1 MTAVSDNMPGWF
13 KRRRA
18 AAAEGTGGGASG
30 NIEGG
35 TVNDMPANGTAAST
49 TTGATTGGGSSHEPV
64 VVWEAANLM
73 EAQVVKGRLESEG
86 IPAFIRSEA
95 AGVIYGITA
104 GSLARADVL
113 VPGPLADKAVAI
125 LFDDDAGDEYADE
138 SDDESDDEQA
148 DVSSDDPDEQ
158 RGDQGRG

>member
-1 MTAVSDNMPGWF
+1 MTAVSDNIPGWF

-18 AAAEGTGGGASG
+18 GGEGTTENVSG
-30 NIEGG
+30 EAAGEAP
-35 TVNDMPANGTAAST
+35 TNGVTAST
-49 TTGATTGGGSSHEPV
+49 TTGGSTSHEPV

-104 GSLARADVL
+104 GSLGRADVL
-113 VPGPLADKAVAI
+113 VPGPLADKAVDI
-125 LFDDDAGDEYADE
+125 LFGEEAGDEPGDE
-138 SDDESDDEQA
+138 STLEEGSVPSDDSADHTGDREQ
-148 DVSSDDPDEQ
+148 
-158 RGDQGRG
+158 

>member
-18 AAAEGTGGGASG
+18 AAAEDTSG

-35 TVNDMPANGTAAST
+35 TVSEMSSNGTTAS
-49 TTGATTGGGSSHEPV
+49 ATTGGGSSHEPV

-73 EAQVVKGRLESEG
+73 EAQVVKGRLESQG

-125 LFDDDAGDEYADE
+125 LFDDGAGDEYADE
-138 SDDESDDEQA
+138 YGDESGNEQD
-148 DVSSDDPDEQ
+148 DVSSDDSDEL
-158 RGDQGRG
+158 RGGQGPGQAEQ

>member
-1 MTAVSDNMPGWF
+1 MTAVSDNIPGWF

-18 AAAEGTGGGASG
+18 GGEGTTENVSGEAAGEAS
-30 NIEGG
+30 
-35 TVNDMPANGTAAST
+35 TNGVTAST
-49 TTGATTGGGSSHEPV
+49 TTGGSTSHEPV

-104 GSLARADVL
+104 GSLGRADVL
-113 VPGPLADKAVAI
+113 VPGPLADKAVEI
-125 LFDDDAGDEYADE
+125 LFGDETGDDVANE
-138 SDDESDDEQA
+138 SALEEGS
-148 DVSSDDPDEQ
+148 VSSDDSADHA
-158 RGDQGRG
+158 GDRDP

>member
-1 MTAVSDNMPGWF
+1 MPGWF

-18 AAAEGTGGGASG
+18 AGGEDAGDGAVAAGGETGS
-30 NIEGG
+30 
-35 TVNDMPANGTAAST
+35 NGTTAS
-49 TTGATTGGGSSHEPV
+49 ATTGGGSSQEPV
-64 VVWEAANLM
+64 VVWEAAHLM

-125 LFDDDAGDEYADE
+125 LFDEE
-138 SDDESDDEQA
+138 SFDEQ
-148 DVSSDDPDEQ
+148 
-158 RGDQGRG
+158 GDR

>member
-1 MTAVSDNMPGWF
+1 MTAVSDNIPGWF

-18 AAAEGTGGGASG
+18 GAEAAPE
-30 NIEGG
+30 N
-35 TVNDMPANGTAAST
+35 VNGEAAGEAPMNGVSAST
-49 TTGATTGGGSSHEPV
+49 TGGSTSHEPV

-104 GSLARADVL
+104 GSLGRADVL
-113 VPGPLADKAVAI
+113 VPGPLADKAVEI
-125 LFDDDAGDEYADE
+125 LFGDESGDE
-138 SDDESDDEQA
+138 SGQEEGSVPSDDSADQA
-148 DVSSDDPDEQ
+148 GARNP
-158 RGDQGRG
+158 

>member
-18 AAAEGTGGGASG
+18 AAEADNASG
-30 NIEGG
+30 NSEGG
-35 TVNDMPANGTAAST
+35 TVSDVQTNGATASMATSV
-49 TTGATTGGGSSHEPV
+49 TTGGGSSNEPV

-95 AGVIYGITA
+95 AGVIYGLTA

-113 VPGPLADKAVAI
+113 VPGPLADKAVEI
-125 LFDDDAGDEYADE
+125 LFGDEPSEESGDE
-138 SDDESDDEQA
+138 PGDVPSDDSDDLH
-148 DVSSDDPDEQ
+148 
-158 RGDQGRG
+158 GDQSRSQAER

>member
-1 MTAVSDNMPGWF
+1 VTAVSDNMPGWF

-18 AAAEGTGGGASG
+18 AAADDKSG
-30 NIEGG
+30 NVEGG
-35 TVNDMPANGTAAST
+35 TVSEMSSNGTTAS
-49 TTGATTGGGSSHEPV
+49 ATTGGGSSHEPV

-95 AGVIYGITA
+95 AGVIYGLTA

-138 SDDESDDEQA
+138 SGYESGDEQA
-148 DVSSDDPDEQ
+148 DVSSDDPDDL
-158 RGDQGRG
+158 RGD

>member
-18 AAAEGTGGGASG
+18 AEAEDASV

-35 TVNDMPANGTAAST
+35 TVSEMSSNGTTAST
-49 TTGATTGGGSSHEPV
+49 TTGGGSSHEPV

-95 AGVIYGITA
+95 AGVIYGLTA

-125 LFDDDAGDEYADE
+125 LFDDEAGDEYTDE
-138 SDDESDDEQA
+138 SGYESGDEQA
-148 DVSSDDPDEQ
+148 DVSSDDPDDL
-158 RGDQGRG
+158 RGD

>member
-1 MTAVSDNMPGWF
+1 MTAVSGNMPGWF

-18 AAAEGTGGGASG
+18 AEAEDTSG

-35 TVNDMPANGTAAST
+35 TVSEMSSNGTTAS
-49 TTGATTGGGSSHEPV
+49 ATTGGGSSHEPV

-113 VPGPLADKAVAI
+113 VPGPLADKAVEI
-125 LFDDDAGDEYADE
+125 LFGDE
-138 SDDESDDEQA
+138 SDDESSDESGEEQG
-148 DVSSDDPDEQ
+148 DVPSNDSDDLS
-158 RGDQGRG
+158 GDQSRS

>member
-13 KRRRA
+13 KRRRTS
-18 AAAEGTGGGASG
+18 AESAPENGSGEVGGEIS
-30 NIEGG
+30 
-35 TVNDMPANGTAAST
+35 VNWVTAST
-49 TTGATTGGGSSHEPV
+49 TTGGSTNHEPV

-95 AGVIYGITA
+95 AGVIYGIMA

-113 VPGPLADKAVAI
+113 VPGPLAEKAVEI
-125 LFDDDAGDEYADE
+125 LFGIEGDEEAGDESGQGE
-138 SDDESDDEQA
+138 GS
-148 DVSSDDPDEQ
+148 VSSDNSADQASDQDP
-158 RGDQGRG
+158 

>member
-1 MTAVSDNMPGWF
+1 MTAVSDNIPGWF

-18 AAAEGTGGGASG
+18 GGEGTTENVSG
-30 NIEGG
+30 EAAGEAP
-35 TVNDMPANGTAAST
+35 TNGVTAST
-49 TTGATTGGGSSHEPV
+49 TTGGSTSHEPV

-104 GSLARADVL
+104 GSLGRADVL
-113 VPGPLADKAVAI
+113 VPGPLADKAVEI
-125 LFDDDAGDEYADE
+125 LFGDETGDEAGDESGQEED
-138 SDDESDDEQA
+138 S
-148 DVSSDDPDEQ
+148 VSSDDSAGQ
-158 RGDQGRG
+158 TGDLDP